1 MASTTGLCGKRI
13 LILGGTGFIG
23 SAVVQALLARA
34 CTLTILTRGARDG
47 DLPAEV
53 ERLHGDRDAGPAGI
67 AALGT
72 RTWDA
77 CVDLSGYT
85 AIQVR
90 ASSRALAGRVERY
103 LFISSAAAYGPLSN
117 GPVDESTPL
126 TPEAPETETDLAG
139 GNYGRLKATCE
150 RIVRETFGARATLL
164 RPQVVAGPDDS
175 WPRLGHWVQRA
186 LLPGPMLAPGAGQDW
201 LQLIDVEDVA
211 RFVGTVLEH
220 KLPGA
225 FNLAGERVRWT
236 EFMSMLGAPDPVW
249 VPWGMLEE
257 EGLNFQLLPLYRAN
271 GQPYSGLM
279 DVSNAKARSLGLR
292 ITPLADTIAR
302 VRASIQQGARIPLA
316 LDPEREAELIR
327 RARSA

>member
-1 MASTTGLCGKRI
+1 MHV

-23 SAVVQALLARA
+23 SRVVQALCARGHKV
-34 CTLTILTRGARDG
+34 CVLTRGTRDG

-139 GNYGRLKATCE
+139 AR
-150 RIVRETFGARATLL
+150 FQGAY
-164 RPQVVAGPDDS
+164 
-175 WPRLGHWVQRA
+175 
-186 LLPGPMLAPGAGQDW
+186 
-201 LQLIDVEDVA
+201 VA
-211 RFVGTVLEH
+211 RI
-220 KLPGA
+220 A
-225 FNLAGERVRWT
+225 ARLAGADL
-236 EFMSMLGAPDPVW
+236 S
-249 VPWGMLEE
+249 EE
-257 EGLNFQLLPLYRAN
+257 A
-271 GQPYSGLM
+271 
-279 DVSNAKARSLGLR
+279 A
-292 ITPLADTIAR
+292 
-302 VRASIQQGARIPLA
+302 
-316 LDPEREAELIR
+316 
-327 RARSA
+327 